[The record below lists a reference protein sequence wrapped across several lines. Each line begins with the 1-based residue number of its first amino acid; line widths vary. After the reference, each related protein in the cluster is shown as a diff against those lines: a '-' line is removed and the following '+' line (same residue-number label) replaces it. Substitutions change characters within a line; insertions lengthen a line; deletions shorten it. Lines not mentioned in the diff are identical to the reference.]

1 MSKVSISE
9 AIRMVKVSRS
19 HFYKKYVN
27 TGLISITQED
37 DKKLIDVSELIRVF
51 GNIQLEN
58 NTKEHTR
65 TSENATKAQ
74 DTDKLITVLEK
85 QLNEAL
91 AREKEA
97 LERENWLRG
106 QLERTTALIEDKTPK
121 KRKKFLGIL

>member
-9 AIRMVKVSRS
+9 AIRMANVSRS
-19 HFYKKYVN
+19 HFYKKYIN
-27 TGLISITQED
+27 TGAISITHEG

-51 GNIQLEN
+51 GDIQVEN
-58 NTKEHTR
+58 SKKEQSGT
-65 TSENATKAQ
+65 TENSSKTQ
-74 DTDKLITVLEK
+74 DTDKLISVLEK
-85 QLNEAL
+85 QLSEAL

-121 KRKKFLGIL
+121 KRKKILGLF